1 MQSNSKAKRIQR
13 LTSQVANQIAAGEV
27 VERPAAVVKE
37 LIENCLDAGAHNIEL
52 DIESGGTRLIRIRD
66 NGQGIHK
73 DDLAL
78 TLERHAT
85 SKITSFRDLE
95 RVATLGFRG
104 EALPSISSV
113 SKIEIRSCLA
123 GAENGWRINC
133 DGGESIG
140 GLKPVA
146 HPVGTTVEVREL
158 FFNTPARRK
167 FLRTEKTE
175 FLHIENIVK
184 RMVLSH
190 FDVAFSLHHNQRKVL
205 KLRPAEKRPDQEARV
220 AEVCGKMFIENAVY
234 IDFKAAGLH
243 IHGWIALP
251 TFSRSQADLQ
261 YFFVNGRMIR
271 DKSVSHAIRQAYQ
284 DVLYHGR
291 HPVYVL
297 FLELDPAMVDVNV
310 HPAKHEVRFREGRLV
325 HDFMYRT
332 LNESIADIR
341 PGDRQSTPDIYK
353 KEHLPT
359 TPDTKGWAWS
369 DGLGDSSVIE
379 RPARTSRV
387 QSPGRV
393 YAPQQRSMPF
403 KIKEQLLG
411 YHALH
416 QSVVAENG
424 EGNES
429 VQEYPPLGFA
439 IAQLHG
445 IYILAENKLGLI
457 IVDMHAAHER
467 IIYERLKAAM
477 EGEGIRSQPLLVP
490 ITIAVTKTEVSLV
503 EKFGEVLRKL
513 GFVVEPISAENII
526 IRQVPSILKD
536 TDVESLVRD
545 VVSDFKQHGT
555 SSRIMDKINDI
566 LSTVACHGSVRA
578 NRNLTIPEMD
588 ALLRD
593 MEHTDRSGQCN
604 HGRPTWIQLPLDEV
618 DKLFLR
624 GR

>member
-1 MQSNSKAKRIQR
+1 M
-13 LTSQVANQIAAGEV
+13 ANQIAAGEV

-52 DIESGGTRLIRIRD
+52 DIESGGIRLIRIRD

-78 TLERHAT
+78 ALERHAT
-85 SKITSFRDLE
+85 SKIASFRDLE

-113 SKIEIRSCLA
+113 SKIEIRSCSA

-133 DGGESIG
+133 DGGESMSD
-140 GLKPVA
+140 LKPVA
-146 HPVGTTVEVREL
+146 HPVGTTVEVRDL

-175 FLHIENIVK
+175 FLQIENVVK

-190 FDVAFSLHHNQRKVL
+190 FDVAFSLHHNQRKIL
-205 KLRPAEKRPDQEARV
+205 KLRPAEKRQDKDARV
-220 AEVCGKMFIENAVY
+220 AEVCGKTFVENAVFV
-234 IDFKAAGLH
+234 DFTAAGLH
-243 IHGWIALP
+243 IHGWLALP

-297 FLELDPAMVDVNV
+297 FLELDPAIVDVNV

-325 HDFMYRT
+325 HDFIYRT
-332 LNESIADIR
+332 LNDSIADVR
-341 PGDRQSTPDIYK
+341 PGDRQPMPDIYK
-353 KEHLPT
+353 KEHVST
-359 TPDTKGWAWS
+359 TPEPKVCALS
-369 DGLGDSSVIE
+369 DGVGGPRETE
-379 RPARTSRV
+379 RSARISRV

-393 YAPQQRSMPF
+393 YAPQQRSIPF
-403 KIKEQLLG
+403 KVKEQLLG
-411 YHALH
+411 YHALR

-424 EGNES
+424 EVDKG

-457 IVDMHAAHER
+457 MVDMHAAHER
-467 IIYERLKAAM
+467 IIYERLKVAM
-477 EGEGIRSQPLLVP
+477 EEEGIRSQPLLVP
-490 ITIAVTKTEVSLV
+490 ITISVMKNEVAMV
-503 EKFGEVLRKL
+503 EKLGEVLRKL
-513 GFVVEPISAENII
+513 GFVVEPISEENVIV
-526 IRQVPSILKD
+526 RQVPSILKD
-536 TDVESLVRD
+536 SDVESLVRD
-545 VVSDFKQHGT
+545 VLSDFKQYGT
-555 SSRIMDKINDI
+555 SSRIMDKINDV

-618 DKLFLR
+618 DKLFFR